1 VHQLEEVDAAHVFR
15 RFPPSR
21 DVCIQSSRPPL
32 CCNPLRRFGCA
43 RSQGKRDICCIPRSA
58 SFRRCLAILPRR
70 TTLRCAPR
78 TPMSS
83 TASSALTLTM
93 GHKRRPLM
101 TLGSSRSIVSF
112 GSSIISQMLA
122 VTSIPR
128 SILAISVSLPVRRNY
143 HGGLLVHTPMFLPAV
158 IFVEGYSTVILSSV
172 PPPLSTPIGCL
183 DLCSAL
189 QIATTTMPSTLPHW
203 HRRCL
208 NPLSLPPSRPG
219 RHRLVPAV
227 PPAVPPAV
235 LALLQLSTYSRLLPS
250 LWLRQ
255 SILDDADK
263 M

>member
-1 VHQLEEVDAAHVFR
+1 MSSRVQTESRICTCKSHRFFAVPKPSRASYRAPCSHRILPCISLLGSVRNNADTSSGLSRVHQLEEVDAAHVFR

-43 RSQGKRDICCIPRSA
+43 RSQGNRDICCFPRSA
-58 SFRRCLAILPRR
+58 SFRRCLASSVDLVILPRR

-122 VTSIPR
+122 VTSIPP
-128 SILAISVSLPVRRNY
+128 SILAISVSLPVRRNLSWWVVGTHPKRVLGCALSQEAY
-143 HGGLLVHTPMFLPAV
+143 QRRC
-158 IFVEGYSTVILSSV
+158 YYRLSSSWRV
-172 PPPLSTPIGCL
+172 T
-183 DLCSAL
+183 L
-189 QIATTTMPSTLPHW
+189 Q
-203 HRRCL
+203 
-208 NPLSLPPSRPG
+208 
-219 RHRLVPAV
+219 
-227 PPAVPPAV
+227 
-235 LALLQLSTYSRLLPS
+235 
-250 LWLRQ
+250 
-255 SILDDADK
+255 
-263 M
+263 